1 MATVLAFIGAAVLEL
16 SGYFAFWAWLRLGKS
31 AWWLVP
37 GAGALL
43 LFGFL
48 LTLAD
53 VQAAGRAFAAY
64 GGIYIAASL
73 AWLWFVEGMRPDGW
87 DMTGAAASLLGA
99 ATVGPEIDLPHGQY
113 CGHQV
118 LTNRLAA
125 DPAARCSIRGVQIK
139 SPHLSVETE

>member
-16 SGYFAFWAWLRLGKS
+16 SGCFAFWAWLRLGKS

-37 GAGALL
+37 GAGSLL

-73 AWLWFVEGMRPDGW
+73 AWLWLIEGMRPDGW

-99 ATVGPEIDLPHGQY
+99 AIILWGP
-113 CGHQV
+113 
-118 LTNRLAA
+118 R
-125 DPAARCSIRGVQIK
+125 
-139 SPHLSVETE
+139 